1 MSTTER
7 ITTAD
12 QLLRAPGLGRCELLR
27 GELVMMSPPG
37 YEHGRIV
44 IRVTRALLRYL
55 DANPLGVLTAAET
68 GFQIAR
74 DPDTV
79 RAPDVG
85 FVLSEREPAEPVK
98 GYFQGAPDLA
108 VEVLSP
114 DDRAGEVLAKV
125 RDWLQSGC
133 RRVWVVDPRTQTVS
147 VHRSPSEV
155 VVLSESDTLSE
166 DELLPGFH
174 LPVAEIF
181 GR

>member
-1 MSTTER
+1 
-7 ITTAD
+7 
-12 QLLRAPGLGRCELLR
+12 
-27 GELVMMSPPG
+27 MMSPAG
-37 YEHGRIV
+37 FEHGRI
-44 IRVTRALLRYL
+44 IMRVGV
-55 DANPLGVLTAAET
+55 PLGSFVEQHSLGLLTGAET

-85 FVLSEREPAEPVK
+85 FVLSERDPGEPVK

-114 DDRAGEVLAKV
+114 DDRASEVLAKV
-125 RDWLQSGC
+125 RDWLQAGC
-133 RRVWVVDPRTQTVS
+133 RRVWVVDPRARTVS

-155 VVLSESDTLSE
+155 AVLSESDTLTDE
-166 DELLPGFH
+166 DLLPRFR
-174 LPVAEIF
+174 LPVGEIF